1 MLPSLPAG
9 YIATNAV
16 FLHCDVKKRPYRIQD
31 FRHELE
37 KLDIMKEMASAGA
50 YQMNHVW
57 MLRLHS
63 LAAKQKLANA
73 KELAVKG
80 KRCLVLDPASN
91 EVKLKLHWVP
101 YDVPNFKVQKEL
113 EKFGKVSSITRER
126 FTEQGFENVESNTRL
141 VQMTLHEG
149 MTVDKIPHEVRLE
162 GCRVLVLVPGRA
174 PLCLRCRRTG
184 HIRRECRVTQC
195 TDCNSFGHATEECVT
210 TYASIARDRKEQ
222 DESEMFMDATEAE
235 EAVGTAAPEAPDDTP
250 KRPDTGAGNDDG
262 AEASHDGTSE
272 FTKHRNENN
281 DIREYP
287 HAEKTAFKETSI
299 CTAIDGDQRQQFCPS
314 TGQHEPM
321 NETGPTRESQLD
333 RPPVPD
339 APGEEEQSS
348 TSWTTQGPKKARLLF
363 KPRMPPDDRCNK
375 NSHGVVEDDK
385 VYQVYWAG
393 DARTKGSFYDA
404 KVLYMAVGLAECEG
418 CYGNSC
424 VGSNKA
430 DTFEVA
436 RPAGERVVSVRILGS
451 TENRRPRFP
460 GSGFDF
466 LRQASPWRDPA

>member
-1 MLPSLPAG
+1 MVEEILLPAAIADGRRVMRSAGAVTSAVSGRGTSAADNARETVNDYQVMLPSLPAG

-31 FRHELE
+31 FRQELE
-37 KLDIMKEMASAGA
+37 KLDIMQDLASAGA

-63 LAAKQKLANA
+63 LAAKQKLVNA
-73 KELAVKG
+73 KELVVKG
-80 KRCLVLDPASN
+80 GKCLVLDPVSN

-126 FTEQGFENVESNTRL
+126 FREQGFENVESNTRL

-184 HIRRECRVTQC
+184 HIRRECRVPRC
-195 TDCNSFGHATEECVT
+195 TDCNRFGHATEECVT

-235 EAVGTAAPEAPDDTP
+235 EAVETAAPEAPDDTP

-262 AEASHDGTSE
+262 AEASHDGTSA
-272 FTKHRNENN
+272 FTKHRNDKN

-287 HAEKTAFKETSI
+287 HAKKTASKETSI
-299 CTAIDGDQRQQFCPS
+299 CTAVDGDQRQQFYPS
-314 TGQHEPM
+314 TGHHEPM

-333 RPPVPD
+333 RPSVPD
-339 APGEEEQSS
+339 APGEEEQGS
-348 TSWTTQGPKKARLLF
+348 TSWTTQGPKKARLVF
-363 KPRMPPDDRCNK
+363 KPRTPPDERSKK
-375 NSHGVVEDDK
+375 NS
-385 VYQVYWAG
+385 Q
-393 DARTKGSFYDA
+393 
-404 KVLYMAVGLAECEG
+404 
-418 CYGNSC
+418 
-424 VGSNKA
+424 
-430 DTFEVA
+430 
-436 RPAGERVVSVRILGS
+436 
-451 TENRRPRFP
+451 
-460 GSGFDF
+460 
-466 LRQASPWRDPA
+466 